1 MKSFKVL
8 FCLLVSALFAFSVQ
22 AQDTPPETD
31 LLESDTPSE
40 DIYIDDIVKRRLVEE
55 NRITEYD
62 HVREADI
69 AWERRIWRVIDVRE
83 KMNLPFAYPEK
94 PLFDVFREMAEN
106 GEIMVFNDESFKEP
120 ISMEDLQGK
129 LNRIDTFV
137 NFNYETYEETI
148 EIAESPINAEDI
160 KRYRVKEIWYF
171 DEEASM
177 MKVRILGISPIRD
190 VYDDETGEFKYP
202 EPLFWIYYPE
212 ARRTLAQHRVFNEN
226 NVIASMT
233 WYDLFESRMFSS
245 YIIKNSNVLDLRLS
259 DIYEGYESAGIDM
272 LLEGEKIKAE
282 LFNFEHDLWEY

>member
-1 MKSFKVL
+1 MKSFKFL
-8 FCLLVSALFAFSVQ
+8 FCILVSALFAFGVQ
-22 AQDTPPETD
+22 AQETPPETD
-31 LLESDTPSE
+31 LLESDMPSE

-83 KMNLPFAYPEK
+83 KMNLPLAYPEK

-106 GEIMVFNDESFKEP
+106 GEIMVFNDEKFREP
-120 ISMEDLQGK
+120 LAMADLEAK

-148 EIAESPINAEDI
+148 EIAESPINAEDV

-212 ARRTLAQHRVFNEN
+212 ARKSLAQHRVFNEN
-226 NVIASMT
+226 NVIATMT

-245 YIIKNSNVLDLRLS
+245 YIIKSSNVLDLRLT
-259 DIYEGYESAGIDM
+259 DIFEGYETAGIDQ